1 MITQDT
7 VNQVWTAA
15 HEYRE
20 PFAMTIMGIWLYE
33 GKIVKLDVQ
42 TAYKILQNTADVNVL
57 WARDVFIYIS
67 NIQTPDPDLS
77 QHVII
82 SIDAIQQLENF
93 AMQGNPYAMV
103 ALGKMLYEGYYVP
116 QDKQKG
122 LIYLQRSSQMG
133 CLFAQHIFQE
143 FLNNEK
149 KPTSD
154 YSYIFND

>member
-1 MITQDT
+1 MTQE
-7 VNQVWTAA
+7 VINQIWSAG
-15 HEYRE
+15 RDNNE

-33 GKIVKLDVQ
+33 GKIVMQDVQ
-42 TAYKILQNTADVNVL
+42 TAYEILQNMVNANVL
-57 WARDVFIYIS
+57 WARDLFMYIS
-67 NIQTPDPDLS
+67 SIKTPDPNLS

-93 AMQGNPYAMV
+93 AMQGNTYAMV
-103 ALGKMLYEGYYVP
+103 ALGKMLYEGYSVP

-122 LIYLQRSSQMG
+122 LMYLQRSSQMG

-143 FLNNEK
+143 FMNIER

-154 YSYIFND
+154 YSYIFNN